1 MTVVFHRLSIL
12 IVCLFG
18 FYVRAATERYIIYP
32 KSQLSLRE
40 RQQFTEKL
48 TKLAGALGNVYTS
61 LRRQPLRQEIRFWC
75 ADLTETAYKEL
86 LEDPEVRATEHVY
99 DATNNMS

>member
-32 KSQLSLRE
+32 KDQLSFQE
-40 RQQFTEKL
+40 RQLFTGKL
-48 TKLAGALGNVYTS
+48 TELAGDLGNVYTS
-61 LRRQPLRQEIRFWC
+61 FRPRFREIRFWC

-86 LEDPEVRATEHVY
+86 SEDPQVRATEYVY
-99 DATNNMS
+99 DATDNNI

>member
-32 KSQLSLRE
+32 REDLSLPDRNH
-40 RQQFTEKL
+40 FTEKL
-48 TKLAGALGNVYTS
+48 TKLAGAQGNVYTS
-61 LRRQPLRQEIRFWC
+61 LRRRFQEIRFWC

-86 LEDPEVRATEHVY
+86 SEDPQVRATEHVY
-99 DATNNMS
+99 DATDNIY